1 MDKGSGFT
9 LLELLIVILIIGV
22 LAVVAIPQ
30 YQKVRRR
37 AMTVEASLLFG
48 AIIESQELYFNQH
61 GYFEYDIYDPDRPE
75 GKKWALR
82 DLELPP
88 LEERY
93 FEYGIKIPTAKPASG
108 EWLWEDVVNAQ
119 EYCVAAWRDIQD
131 FQFPE
136 HPHVHVTAEGWI
148 SDPGIYVQP
157 EDFWGS
163 DIYPAVPHSHGSTTH
178 THNLWATPEEV
189 P

>member
-1 MDKGSGFT
+1 MNKKSGFT
-9 LLELLIVILIIGV
+9 LIELLIVILIIGV

-30 YQKVRRR
+30 YQKVKRR
-37 AMTVEASLLFG
+37 AMTSETSLLFG
-48 AIIESQELYFNQH
+48 AIIDSQELYYNLR
-61 GYFEYDIYDPDRPE
+61 GYFEYDIYDPDRPV
-75 GKKWALR
+75 GKEWALS
-82 DLELPP
+82 DLELPL

-108 EWLWEDVVNAQ
+108 EWIWEDAENAQ

-131 FQFPE
+131 FEFPE
-136 HPHVHVTAEGWI
+136 HPHVHVNASGWI
-148 SDPGIYVQP
+148 SDPGIYMHP

-163 DIYPAVPHSHGSTTH
+163 DIYPAAPHSHGSTTH
-178 THNLWATPEEV
+178 THSLWATPEEV